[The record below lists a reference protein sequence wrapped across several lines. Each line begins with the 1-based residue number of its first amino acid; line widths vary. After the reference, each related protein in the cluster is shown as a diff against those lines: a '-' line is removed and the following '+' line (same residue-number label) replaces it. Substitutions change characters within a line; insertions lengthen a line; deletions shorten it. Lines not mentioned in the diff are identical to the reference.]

1 MKKSVWRTICIIS
14 IVLSILLALF
24 HVGIFVLAQ
33 VGGVLLLLLTLNP
46 ETTQLHPIT
55 WSEFFANFV
64 GSPLF
69 YIDLAVGAVLAVSM
83 AMWILCKIKEK
94 RKIKEH

>member
-14 IVLSILLALF
+14 IVLSVLLAIF
-24 HVGIFVLAQ
+24 HVAL
-33 VGGVLLLLLTLNP
+33 VGLMNAAVVLLSLMTLNP
-46 ETTQLHPIT
+46 EMMPTDGIS
-55 WSEFFANFV
+55 WAEAYANFV

-69 YIDLAVGAVLAVSM
+69 YIDLAVGAVLAVST